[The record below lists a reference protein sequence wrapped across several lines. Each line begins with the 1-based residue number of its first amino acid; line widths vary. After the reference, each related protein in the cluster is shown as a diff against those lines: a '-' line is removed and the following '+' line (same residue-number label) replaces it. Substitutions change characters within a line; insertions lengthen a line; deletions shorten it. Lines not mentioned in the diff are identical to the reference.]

1 MKRDEGGEG
10 DEVVLM
16 AAMRG
21 HGGVMWCVAMVDAA
35 AEGGVRMVERSG
47 GWPEMRWP
55 ESGRIPVERRRIIK
69 GRGRDI

>member
-10 DEVVLM
+10 DEVVLV

-35 AEGGVRMVERSG
+35 
-47 GWPEMRWP
+47 
-55 ESGRIPVERRRIIK
+55 
-69 GRGRDI
+69 